1 MIELIAI
8 GPRPQDLWR
17 ERLEPETTC
26 VLGRTDD
33 SDLSAVWEAHLS
45 KRHVSLY
52 AQADSLTLTL
62 LSGARNPVLVQGE
75 TTTERRL
82 RPGELFVIGETA
94 FHVTLSEESGSSS
107 MEPPNEEMTFDRQ
120 ELQKLSFPEPAKRIE
135 VLTRLPE
142 LIWDARTDED
152 LHHRLSNL
160 LLAGVEHAEAVAIVE
175 LQEDRSVTVLHWDR
189 RQETA
194 GPVRPSTR
202 LVAEA
207 LTEPHRSVLHTWDS
221 ETSGLDY
228 TVVGEFNWSYC
239 TPIRDVPDES
249 RGLYVAGRSQ
259 ASTSHDDRVLLQA
272 DVKYTELIAEMVA
285 AIRRVNK
292 LERQRAAF
300 QQFFAP
306 PLLAALGDD
315 LDTSLLDPRECDVTV
330 MFCDLKGF
338 SRFAETSADDLIGLL
353 ERVSRVLGIITD
365 QIHQHGGVTGD
376 FQGDAVLGFW
386 GWPFSGTDSTLD
398 AARAALGIR
407 RTLLHA
413 ARTSD
418 DPLTTF
424 PLGIGL
430 AHGRAVAGKIGTAE
444 QVKVTVFGPVV
455 NLASRLEGMTRQL
468 NVPILMDES
477 TAQRVAEGLPPA
489 EARQRQLVRV
499 QPYGLDT
506 PHLVSELL
514 PPLHEWPELT
524 DAHIEQFEN
533 GVGHFTRGDWD
544 DAYRCLHAMPAADR
558 AQDFLTMM
566 ITQHN
571 RVAPEDWDGV
581 VRLPGK

>member
-1 MIELIAI
+1 MIELTAM
-8 GPRPQDLWR
+8 GPQPQDLWR
-17 ERLEPETTC
+17 HRLAPETTH
-26 VLGRTDD
+26 VLGRATEA
-33 SDLSAVWEAHLS
+33 DLPVPWEPHLS
-45 KRHVSLY
+45 RRHVSLV
-52 AQADSLTLTL
+52 AHDDELTLSL
-62 LSGARNPVLVQGE
+62 VPGARNPVLVRGE
-75 TTTERRL
+75 IQTKLRL
-82 RPGELFVIGETA
+82 KPGEVFVIGDTA
-94 FHVTLSEESGSSS
+94 FHVALSDQPASSNVN
-107 MEPPNEEMTFDRQ
+107 PPAAEMTFDRR
-120 ELQKLSFPEPAKRIE
+120 ELEQVRFPEPAKRIE

-142 LIWDARTDED
+142 LIWDARSDED

-160 LLAGVEHAEAVAIVE
+160 LLAGVDHAEAIAIVE
-175 LQEDRSVTVLHWDR
+175 LQTDGTVSVLHWDR
-189 RQETA
+189 RRETA

-207 LTEPHRSVLHTWDS
+207 LNAPHRSVLHTWDS
-221 ETSGLDY
+221 QSNESDY

-249 RGLYVAGRSQ
+249 RGLYVAGRSEVSP
-259 ASTSHDDRVLLQA
+259 STDDRGLLQA
-272 DVKYTELIAEMVA
+272 DVKYTELIAEMIG

-306 PLLAALGDD
+306 PLLEALGDD
-315 LDTSLLDPRECDVTV
+315 LDTSLLEPRECDVTV

-353 ERVSRVLGIITD
+353 ERVSTVLGIITD

-376 FQGDAVLGFW
+376 FQGDAALGFW
-386 GWPFSGTDSTLD
+386 GWPFEDVDSTLD

-407 RTLLHA
+407 RTLLKA
-413 ARTSD
+413 AKTTD

-477 TAQRVAEGLPPA
+477 TSHRVSEGLSRQ
-489 EARQRQLVRV
+489 EARLRQLARV
-499 QPYGLDT
+499 QPYGLET
-506 PHLVSELL
+506 EHLVSELL

-524 DAHIEQFEN
+524 DAHIEQFET
-533 GVGHFTRGDWD
+533 GVQHFTRGDWD
-544 DAYRCLHAMPAADR
+544 DAYGCLHAMPAADR

-571 RVAPEDWDGV
+571 RVAPDDWDGV
-581 VRLPGK
+581 IRLPGK